1 MPVFGQTPLCVLS
14 ENKWYLCPE
23 IPRIQVNKRG
33 GFLVWLSVHRFVYFK
48 QTELYNYYSLCTEF
62 LQFSS
67 CQAKEVLKWTF
78 ADQWL
83 LKRCLGSVR
92 GMRRFCSFVKGT
104 RGEELVTFFVKVERL
119 LQIHWQQDG
128 SQRNRYQAL
137 LTVIKAVHLTEG
149 SSIMTTC
156 RIPSEGLLKI
166 FSGSEPGGMD
176 QILYEMRSKALCR
189 LQSYWLPQYLCSC
202 KFSITKLKECASI
215 LKEYEDIASNLTLVD
230 IPALLDPL
238 GWSLGSPP
246 SEGPTVTRTYCSK
259 VRKRLLWRVSS
270 ASLGP
275 RTGPLPVV
283 PILPSK
289 SLSNLD
295 SSSTDPMIPPH
306 ACMETPICHLPSITT
321 TPVTSTPDPPSRPV
335 WGTPHYDEHLSLAL
349 SADALAG
356 GPYENFLRVSGQR
369 VMLHHLGLWQEL
381 DGFLN
386 LLLKMEDGPSKALRQ
401 VLARKIMAVYLSDA
415 WQCVSRPEGEWC
427 TTYLTKS
434 TVCHLINLLPSG
446 NVMPWIY
453 TAKQELCQVG
463 VKPFL
468 TAVCGGHQI
477 ENMESRCIIYT
488 SSHSLIT
495 KSCIQG
501 MSFSPHVSDLYDL
514 PFETLAEKYPK
525 VAVEAISKT
534 HRLYYD
540 WKPVQGMIQ
549 ITFKLFLSASMIN
562 KSMKHNNKIPKKSFH
577 LMKDKDHSFA
587 EKPSMRPRF
596 LEEVMRSPTN
606 LDFFKRYLRAYD
618 AHGALN
624 FYHEVDKLRHV
635 DSLLQKTKINS
646 IVSPLKNP
654 VYNCPP
660 LGSQTMV
667 LVPSGYSSYSFI
679 TLRFSGYMPSMESR
693 QIESVDLSSEEVDS
707 SHLKRRVINHKL
719 ITVEFLV
726 NDLSFYLETESICD
740 LVTGWDVFLVCLLN
754 DNALLHQKAE
764 MIIKL
769 FLKSEIS
776 PKLRVWFLNVPLSL
790 STDDYTTLRFTV
802 HDGLNLVLPQT
813 RLECKKLR
821 QPIIV

>member
-1 MPVFGQTPLCVLS
+1 DVFVDFFNTFLNLPVCTDFLLINTCVDPL
-14 ENKWYLCPE
+14 YLGYTNFCN
-23 IPRIQVNKRG
+23 IYLG
-33 GFLVWLSVHRFVYFK
+33 LGVWSDSVMLFFSSVHCAIPF
-48 QTELYNYYSLCTEF
+48 
-62 LQFSS
+62 
-67 CQAKEVLKWTF
+67 AEVLKWTF

-149 SSIMTTC
+149 SSQRTC
-156 RIPSEGLLKI
+156 LLNVR
-166 FSGSEPGGMD
+166 SLSPCAVANRRSEPGGMD

-202 KFSITKLKECASI
+202 KLSITKLKECASI
-215 LKEYEDIASNLTLVD
+215 VKEYEDIASNLTLVE

-275 RTGPLPVV
+275 RTGV

-295 SSSTDPMIPPH
+295 SSSTDPIIPPH

-401 VLARKIMAVYLSDA
+401 VLARKIIAVYLSDA

-468 TAVCGGHQI
+468 TAVCGGHQS
-477 ENMESRCIIYT
+477 ENMESRFIIYT

-495 KSCIQG
+495 KSCIQCLSTKG

-540 WKPVQGMIQ
+540 WKPVQGTIQ

-624 FYHEVDKLRHV
+624 FYHEVDKLRNV
-635 DSLLQKTKINS
+635 DSLVQKTKINS
-646 IVSPLKNP
+646 IVS
-654 VYNCPP
+654 
-660 LGSQTMV
+660 
-667 LVPSGYSSYSFI
+667 
-679 TLRFSGYMPSMESR
+679 RYMPSMGSR

-726 NDLSFYLETESICD
+726 NDLSFYLETERNMADSG
-740 LVTGWDVFLVCLLN
+740 TMMASAGMYGEN

-776 PKLRVWFLNVPLSL
+776 PKLRVWFLMTNKINGSPLEVRAPGYVPCRYSAMV
-790 STDDYTTLRFTV
+790 TTIL
-802 HDGLNLVLPQT
+802 DNWLD
-813 RLECKKLR
+813 
-821 QPIIV
+821 

>member
-1 MPVFGQTPLCVLS
+1 MCEDMTSG
-14 ENKWYLCPE
+14 
-23 IPRIQVNKRG
+23 RRRA
-33 GFLVWLSVHRFVYFK
+33 WLSGLAPK
-48 QTELYNYYSLCTEF
+48 SPLQSISLRPQKMLLLRPQCVCVCA
-62 LQFSS
+62 S
-67 CQAKEVLKWTF
+67 CVPE
-78 ADQWL
+78 
-83 LKRCLGSVR
+83 
-92 GMRRFCSFVKGT
+92 
-104 RGEELVTFFVKVERL
+104 GEELVTFFVKVERL

-202 KFSITKLKECASI
+202 KLSITKLKECASI
-215 LKEYEDIASNLTLVD
+215 VKEYEDIASNLTLVE

-259 VRKRLLWRVSS
+259 VRKRLLWRAHQRPGTGLRVGAAGMPDGPAMQQWLPMAGDGDQGECTNIVHLMSRHGEEIVVSGDKTHGGNGKREGRSKRGGSGSSKRSTSTPLLRKVSS

-275 RTGPLPVV
+275 RTGV

-295 SSSTDPMIPPH
+295 SSSTDPIIPPH

-401 VLARKIMAVYLSDA
+401 VLARKIIAVYLSDA

-468 TAVCGGHQI
+468 TAVCGGHQS
-477 ENMESRCIIYT
+477 ENMESRFIIYT

-495 KSCIQG
+495 KSCIQCL
-501 MSFSPHVSDLYDL
+501 STKFSLFPFEQILGPTYNAFLDEEDKVILFYLFTQNEVKGKVSRRATAPSSAPTAPEQQVRRMREALALCQACAEPLTEETWALLPLEDVRTGGSVHLHYRKTNLYDL

-540 WKPVQGMIQ
+540 WKPVQEE
-549 ITFKLFLSASMIN
+549 TKKPVVTSS
-562 KSMKHNNKIPKKSFH
+562 PKKSFH

-624 FYHEVDKLRHV
+624 FYHEVDKLRNV
-635 DSLLQKTKINS
+635 DSLVQKTKINS
-646 IVSPLKNP
+646 IVSR
-654 VYNCPP
+654 
-660 LGSQTMV
+660 
-667 LVPSGYSSYSFI
+667 F
-679 TLRFSGYMPSMESR
+679 LRRADAS
-693 QIESVDLSSEEVDS
+693 
-707 SHLKRRVINHKL
+707 NH
-719 ITVEFLV
+719 
-726 NDLSFYLETESICD
+726 TE
-740 LVTGWDVFLVCLLN
+740 
-754 DNALLHQKAE
+754 
-764 MIIKL
+764 
-769 FLKSEIS
+769 
-776 PKLRVWFLNVPLSL
+776 
-790 STDDYTTLRFTV
+790 
-802 HDGLNLVLPQT
+802 
-813 RLECKKLR
+813 
-821 QPIIV
+821 

>member
-1 MPVFGQTPLCVLS
+1 M
-14 ENKWYLCPE
+14 
-23 IPRIQVNKRG
+23 
-33 GFLVWLSVHRFVYFK
+33 
-48 QTELYNYYSLCTEF
+48 CTMCTTM
-62 LQFSS
+62 LP
-67 CQAKEVLKWTF
+67 
-78 ADQWL
+78 
-83 LKRCLGSVR
+83 
-92 GMRRFCSFVKGT
+92 
-104 RGEELVTFFVKVERL
+104 
-119 LQIHWQQDG
+119 
-128 SQRNRYQAL
+128 L
-137 LTVIKAVHLTEG
+137 LTPWF
-149 SSIMTTC
+149 S
-156 RIPSEGLLKI
+156 SEGLLKI

-202 KFSITKLKECASI
+202 KLSITKLKECASI
-215 LKEYEDIASNLTLVD
+215 VKEYEDIASNLTLVE

-259 VRKRLLWRVSS
+259 VRKRLLWRAHQRPGTGLRVGAAGMPDGPAMQQWLPMAGDGDQGECTNIVHLMSRHGEEIVVSGDKTHGGNGKREGRSKRGGSGSSKRSTSTPFIRKVSS

-295 SSSTDPMIPPH
+295 SSSTDPIIPPH
-306 ACMETPICHLPSITT
+306 ACMETPICHLPSITN

-468 TAVCGGHQI
+468 TAVCGGHQS
-477 ENMESRCIIYT
+477 ENMESRFIIYT

-495 KSCIQG
+495 KSCIQCQ
-501 MSFSPHVSDLYDL
+501 Y
-514 PFETLAEKYPK
+514 K
-525 VAVEAISKT
+525 V
-534 HRLYYD
+534 
-540 WKPVQGMIQ
+540 
-549 ITFKLFLSASMIN
+549 F
-562 KSMKHNNKIPKKSFH
+562 
-577 LMKDKDHSFA
+577 
-587 EKPSMRPRF
+587 
-596 LEEVMRSPTN
+596 
-606 LDFFKRYLRAYD
+606 
-618 AHGALN
+618 
-624 FYHEVDKLRHV
+624 
-635 DSLLQKTKINS
+635 
-646 IVSPLKNP
+646 
-654 VYNCPP
+654 
-660 LGSQTMV
+660 
-667 LVPSGYSSYSFI
+667 
-679 TLRFSGYMPSMESR
+679 
-693 QIESVDLSSEEVDS
+693 
-707 SHLKRRVINHKL
+707 
-719 ITVEFLV
+719 
-726 NDLSFYLETESICD
+726 
-740 LVTGWDVFLVCLLN
+740 
-754 DNALLHQKAE
+754 
-764 MIIKL
+764 
-769 FLKSEIS
+769 
-776 PKLRVWFLNVPLSL
+776 PLS
-790 STDDYTTLRFTV
+790 
-802 HDGLNLVLPQT
+802 
-813 RLECKKLR
+813 
-821 QPIIV
+821 I